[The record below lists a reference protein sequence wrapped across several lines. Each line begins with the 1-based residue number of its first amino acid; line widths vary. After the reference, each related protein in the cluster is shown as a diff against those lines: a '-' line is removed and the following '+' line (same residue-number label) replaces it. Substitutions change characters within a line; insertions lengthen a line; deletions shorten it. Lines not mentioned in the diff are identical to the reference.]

1 MVFTPGL
8 LFPDFLRHSGSPA
21 GGLPA
26 ASTFRDFFC
35 SSSELTMDRR
45 VAGFRWDLPQGTRLQ
60 LWQKLSPPQLF
71 IASFA
76 SLIFAGALGLRLL
89 PGICASGPFTW
100 LDALFMSTSAV
111 CVTGLAV
118 IDPGAHL
125 TFAGEAFLLFLVQ
138 LGGLGVLTFTSLII
152 SALGRRLS
160 LREESLCI
168 FTSEAAPHLSA
179 GQITWNIVRYTL
191 MFESAGAVLLWCSWG
206 PTLGWREALW
216 PAVFHSVSAF
226 CNAGFSTFSDS
237 LIGFQNSPGVLLT
250 ISGLIVLGGLGFLT
264 HEEVFGFLRR
274 SRQQRRRRFSLQ
286 SRIVLTTTCVLI
298 VGAWVPLTILEWDN
312 TLSHLPVPVRIVN
325 GLLLSITPRTAG
337 FNSIDYSQA
346 TDATSLLTMILMTIG
361 GSPGS
366 TAGGLKTTT
375 VALLLIL
382 AWSRLRGQEF
392 TTVWCRTIPAETA
405 YRAVGLFTIA
415 TAAAMGGML
424 LLTISESGMKSE
436 GGVMPECLFEAISAF
451 NTVGLSMGIT
461 AKLSV
466 VGKLNLIVLMFFGRV
481 GLLTLAAA
489 LTVPRRGARD
499 FRYASEDVVVG

>member
-1 MVFTPGL
+1 M
-8 LFPDFLRHSGSPA
+8 
-21 GGLPA
+21 
-26 ASTFRDFFC
+26 
-35 SSSELTMDRR
+35 ERR
-45 VAGFRWDLPQGTRLQ
+45 PAGFRWDLPQGTRLR

-71 IASFA
+71 VASFA
-76 SLIFAGALGLRLL
+76 ALILVGASGLWLL
-89 PGICASGPFTW
+89 PGICVSTPFTW
-100 LDALFMSTSAV
+100 VDALFMSTSAV

-118 IDPGAHL
+118 VDPGSHL
-125 TFAGEAFLLFLVQ
+125 TFAGEAFLLLLVQ
-138 LGGLGVLTFTSLII
+138 FGGLGVLTFTSLII

-168 FTSEAAPHLSA
+168 FTSEAAPHLSP

-191 MFESAGAVLLWCSWG
+191 AFELAGVLLLWGCWG
-206 PTLGWREALW
+206 PSLGWKEALW

-226 CNAGFSTFSDS
+226 CNAGFSTFSDN
-237 LIGFQNSPGVLLT
+237 LISFQQSPGVILT

-274 SRQQRRRRFSLQ
+274 KRQQRMRRFSLQ
-286 SRIVLTTTCVLI
+286 SRIVLVTTAVLI
-298 VGAWVPLTILEWDN
+298 VGGWIPLTILEWDN
-312 TLSHLPVPVRIVN
+312 TLSRLSVPDRIVN
-325 GLLLSITPRTAG
+325 GLMLSITPRTAG
-337 FNSIDYSQA
+337 FNSIDYGQA
-346 TDATSLLTMILMTIG
+346 ADATNLLTMILMMIG

-392 TTVWCRTIPAETA
+392 TTVWCRTIPEETT

-415 TAAAMGGML
+415 TAVAMGGML
-424 LLTISESGMKSE
+424 LMTISESGMVSE
-436 GGVMPECLFEAISAF
+436 GRVMPECLFEAISAF

-461 AKLSV
+461 PKLTV